1 MLRRLYDWTLRLAGH
16 PRAELA
22 LGGVTFAESSF
33 FPIPPD
39 ALLVPM
45 VLANRAKA
53 WRYAAICAIS
63 SVLGGIA
70 GYFIGLL
77 LFESVAMPILAFY
90 GLLENFEQ
98 VAERYNE
105 LGWLMVLL
113 GGGFT
118 PLPYKVITI
127 TSGVTQLD
135 LWLFVGLSL
144 VARSLRFAVL
154 GWPTPEDP
162 DRAASGH
169 GFRTD
174 GGDGGRW
181 VDVGEIR
188 SLASSRVT
196 AQALE
201 RQHRF
206 AQQSAELSG
215 ALHGRTFYETEG

>member
-144 VARSLRFAVL
+144 VARSLRVAATCAETDLVQVAGVAGAVL
-154 GWPTPEDP
+154 YAQSRSRPPRPAERISPT
-162 DRAASGH
+162 
-169 GFRTD
+169 
-174 GGDGGRW
+174 GRR
-181 VDVGEIR
+181 I
-188 SLASSRVT
+188 SLAGSTGSRH
-196 AQALE
+196 A
-201 RQHRF
+201 
-206 AQQSAELSG
+206 
-215 ALHGRTFYETEG
+215 

>member
-1 MLRRLYDWTLRLAGH
+1 MLRRLYDWTMRLAGH

-53 WRYAAICAIS
+53 WHYAAICIVS

-77 LFESVAMPILAFY
+77 LFETVGQAILAFY
-90 GLLENFEQ
+90 GLQENFAE

-118 PLPYKVITI
+118 PLPYKLITL

-135 LWLFVGLSL
+135 LMLFIVLS
-144 VARSLRFAVL
+144 VIARTLRFAATCALLFWAGPKLREVIEKRL
-154 GWPTPEDP
+154 GLAFGLLT
-162 DRAASGH
+162 AMVV
-169 GFRTD
+169 
-174 GGDGGRW
+174 GGLLLGKYM
-181 VDVGEIR
+181 
-188 SLASSRVT
+188 L
-196 AQALE
+196 
-201 RQHRF
+201 
-206 AQQSAELSG
+206 
-215 ALHGRTFYETEG
+215 

>member
-16 PRAELA
+16 RHAELA

-45 VLANRAKA
+45 VLANRDKA
-53 WRYAAICAIS
+53 WRYAAICIVS

-77 LFESVAMPILAFY
+77 LFESVGQAILGFY
-90 GLLENFEQ
+90 GLLEDFES
-98 VAERYNE
+98 VAERYNQ

-118 PLPYKVITI
+118 PLPYKLITL

-135 LWLFVGLSL
+135 LTLFIVLS
-144 VARSLRFAVL
+144 VIARTLRFAATCALLFWAGPRLRELIERRL
-154 GWPTPEDP
+154 GLAFGVMTVMVV
-162 DRAASGH
+162 
-169 GFRTD
+169 
-174 GGDGGRW
+174 GGLMLGKY
-181 VDVGEIR
+181 
-188 SLASSRVT
+188 L
-196 AQALE
+196 L
-201 RQHRF
+201 
-206 AQQSAELSG
+206 
-215 ALHGRTFYETEG
+215 

>member
-53 WRYAAICAIS
+53 WRYAAICIVS

-77 LFESVAMPILAFY
+77 LFETVGQAILGFY
-90 GLLENFEQ
+90 GLQENFAE

-118 PLPYKVITI
+118 PLPYKLITL

-135 LWLFVGLSL
+135 LVLFIVLS
-144 VARSLRFAVL
+144 VIARTLRFAATCALLFWAGPKLREVIEKRL
-154 GWPTPEDP
+154 GLAFGLLT
-162 DRAASGH
+162 AMVV
-169 GFRTD
+169 
-174 GGDGGRW
+174 GGLLLGKYM
-181 VDVGEIR
+181 
-188 SLASSRVT
+188 L
-196 AQALE
+196 
-201 RQHRF
+201 
-206 AQQSAELSG
+206 
-215 ALHGRTFYETEG
+215 

>member
-1 MLRRLYDWTLRLAGH
+1 MLRRLYDWTMRLAGH

-53 WRYAAICAIS
+53 WRYAAICIVS

-77 LFESVAMPILAFY
+77 LFETVGQAILAFY
-90 GLLENFEQ
+90 GLQGNFAE

-118 PLPYKVITI
+118 PLPYKLITL

-135 LWLFVGLSL
+135 LLLFIALSV
-144 VARSLRFAVL
+144 VARTLRFSATCALLFWAGPALREVIEKRL
-154 GWPTPEDP
+154 GLAFGLLT
-162 DRAASGH
+162 AMVV
-169 GFRTD
+169 
-174 GGDGGRW
+174 GGLLLGKYM
-181 VDVGEIR
+181 
-188 SLASSRVT
+188 L
-196 AQALE
+196 
-201 RQHRF
+201 
-206 AQQSAELSG
+206 
-215 ALHGRTFYETEG
+215 

>member
-1 MLRRLYDWTLRLAGH
+1 M
-16 PRAELA
+16 
-22 LGGVTFAESSF
+22 
-33 FPIPPD
+33 
-39 ALLVPM
+39 
-45 VLANRAKA
+45 
-53 WRYAAICAIS
+53 
-63 SVLGGIA
+63 GGIA

-162 DRAASGH
+162 DRAAPGY
-169 GFRTD
+169 GFRAD
-174 GGDGGRW
+174 GGDGDRW

-188 SLASSRVT
+188 SLASSWVT

>member
-53 WRYAAICAIS
+53 WRYATICAIS

-169 GFRTD
+169 GFRAD

-188 SLASSRVT
+188 SLSRLWMIFT
-196 AQALE
+196 
-201 RQHRF
+201 HR
-206 AQQSAELSG
+206 G
-215 ALHGRTFYETEG
+215 GD

>member
-1 MLRRLYDWTLRLAGH
+1 M
-16 PRAELA
+16 
-22 LGGVTFAESSF
+22 
-33 FPIPPD
+33 
-39 ALLVPM
+39 
-45 VLANRAKA
+45 
-53 WRYAAICAIS
+53 
-63 SVLGGIA
+63 LGGIA

-127 TSGVTQLD
+127 TSGVTQ
-135 LWLFVGLSL
+135 
-144 VARSLRFAVL
+144 ARPLAVRRPQPCRPQPALRRYLRFAVL

-162 DRAASGH
+162 DRAAPGH

-206 AQQSAELSG
+206 AQQSAELPG

>member
-22 LGGVTFAESSF
+22 LGGGTFAESSF

-39 ALLVPM
+39 AVLGPM

-53 WRYAAICAIS
+53 WRYATICAIS

-144 VARSLRFAVL
+144 VARSLRFAATCALLFWAGPRLKTLIERRLGMAFVL
-154 GWPTPEDP
+154 M
-162 DRAASGH
+162 AVMVV
-169 GFRTD
+169 
-174 GGDGGRW
+174 GGLMLGKY
-181 VDVGEIR
+181 V
-188 SLASSRVT
+188 L
-196 AQALE
+196 
-201 RQHRF
+201 
-206 AQQSAELSG
+206 
-215 ALHGRTFYETEG
+215 

>member
-53 WRYAAICAIS
+53 WRYATICAIS

-154 GWPTPEDP
+154 GRPSPEDP
-162 DRAASGH
+162 DRAAPGH
-169 GFRTD
+169 GFRAD

-181 VDVGEIR
+181 VDAGEIR
-188 SLASSRVT
+188 SLSCLWMIFT
-196 AQALE
+196 
-201 RQHRF
+201 HW
-206 AQQSAELSG
+206 G
-215 ALHGRTFYETEG
+215 GD

>member
-39 ALLVPM
+39 ALLVPMVLANRAKALLVPM

-144 VARSLRFAVL
+144 VARSLRFAATCALLFWAGPRLKTLIERRLGMAFVL
-154 GWPTPEDP
+154 M
-162 DRAASGH
+162 AVMVV
-169 GFRTD
+169 
-174 GGDGGRW
+174 GGLMLGKY
-181 VDVGEIR
+181 V
-188 SLASSRVT
+188 L
-196 AQALE
+196 
-201 RQHRF
+201 
-206 AQQSAELSG
+206 
-215 ALHGRTFYETEG
+215 

>member
-144 VARSLRFAVL
+144 VARSLRFAATCALLFWAGTPSRAERTRATRASNCL
-154 GWPTPEDP
+154 GTSLIGMNSSARPVSSAVACL
-162 DRAASGH
+162 DRKS
-169 GFRTD
+169 
-174 GGDGGRW
+174 
-181 VDVGEIR
+181 VV
-188 SLASSRVT
+188 
-196 AQALE
+196 
-201 RQHRF
+201 
-206 AQQSAELSG
+206 
-215 ALHGRTFYETEG
+215 

>member
-169 GFRTD
+169 GFRAD

-188 SLASSRVT
+188 SLSRLWMIFT
-196 AQALE
+196 
-201 RQHRF
+201 HR
-206 AQQSAELSG
+206 G
-215 ALHGRTFYETEG
+215 GD

>member
-1 MLRRLYDWTLRLAGH
+1 MFRKLYDWVMGLAGSRH
-16 PRAELA
+16 APASLA
-22 LGGVTFAESSF
+22 VVSFAESSL

-45 VLANRAKA
+45 VLTNRAKA

-162 DRAASGH
+162 DRAAP
-169 GFRTD
+169 
-174 GGDGGRW
+174 GRPHAPRAAAARPCATIW
-181 VDVGEIR
+181 
-188 SLASSRVT
+188 
-196 AQALE
+196 
-201 RQHRF
+201 
-206 AQQSAELSG
+206 
-215 ALHGRTFYETEG
+215 GRRCPHPWARR

>member
-53 WRYAAICAIS
+53 WRYATICAIS

-77 LFESVAMPILAFY
+77 LFDSVAMPILAFY

-162 DRAASGH
+162 DRAAPGH
-169 GFRTD
+169 GFRAD
-174 GGDGGRW
+174 GGDGDRW
-181 VDVGEIR
+181 GDVGEIR
-188 SLASSRVT
+188 SLAVGTRSVSIP
-196 AQALE
+196 Q
-201 RQHRF
+201 
-206 AQQSAELSG
+206 
-215 ALHGRTFYETEG
+215 

>member
-169 GFRTD
+169 GFRAD

>member
-1 MLRRLYDWTLRLAGH
+1 M
-16 PRAELA
+16 
-22 LGGVTFAESSF
+22 TFAESSF

-53 WRYAAICAIS
+53 WRYATICAIS

-144 VARSLRFAVL
+144 VARSLRFAATCALLFWAGPRLKTLIERRLGMAFVL
-154 GWPTPEDP
+154 M
-162 DRAASGH
+162 AVMVV
-169 GFRTD
+169 
-174 GGDGGRW
+174 GGLMLGKY
-181 VDVGEIR
+181 V
-188 SLASSRVT
+188 L
-196 AQALE
+196 
-201 RQHRF
+201 
-206 AQQSAELSG
+206 
-215 ALHGRTFYETEG
+215 

>member
-1 MLRRLYDWTLRLAGH
+1 MLRRLYDWTMRLAGH

-53 WRYAAICAIS
+53 WRYAAICIVS

-77 LFESVAMPILAFY
+77 LFETVGQAILAFY
-90 GLLENFEQ
+90 GLQENFAE

-118 PLPYKVITI
+118 PLPYKLITL

-135 LWLFVGLSL
+135 LVLFIALSV
-144 VARSLRFAVL
+144 VARTLRFAATCALLFWAGPALREAIEKRL
-154 GWPTPEDP
+154 GLTFGLLT
-162 DRAASGH
+162 AMVV
-169 GFRTD
+169 
-174 GGDGGRW
+174 GGLLLGKYM
-181 VDVGEIR
+181 
-188 SLASSRVT
+188 L
-196 AQALE
+196 
-201 RQHRF
+201 
-206 AQQSAELSG
+206 
-215 ALHGRTFYETEG
+215 